1 MSTADDGISCS
12 EQNHVQ
18 DVTGHCSVRTSSI
31 ITVAE
36 ANHGLKAV
44 SAECFVPLLG
54 LGQNCFSF
62 ESCLTTSFPH
72 NTLLLLWSYLNKLPQ
87 FYADTS
93 LEHFLIFLAPHKQKS
108 IPITSSTMKALPFLC
123 FYFTEIMFSTVIPQ
137 SKFGLYWK
145 EIMEG
150 KVLEGKLEGN
160 KLNN

>member
-1 MSTADDGISCS
+1 MSTADDIISCS

-18 DVTGHCSVRTSSI
+18 DVTGHCSVHTSSI
-31 ITVAE
+31 VTVAE
-36 ANHGLKAV
+36 ANHGLKAI

-54 LGQNCFSF
+54 LGQHCFGF
-62 ESCLTTSFPH
+62 GSCLTTSFPH

-108 IPITSSTMKALPFLC
+108 IPIISSTMKALP
-123 FYFTEIMFSTVIPQ
+123 TVIPQ
-137 SKFGLYWK
+137 SKFGLYWR